1 MGLAFL
7 KEKCKAVYF
16 LISKNAVWGMD
27 SSLGS

>member
-16 LISKNAVWGMD
+16 LILKMLFG
-27 SSLGS
+27 G